1 MKKLVVIMLGV
12 LIILLGLLCI
22 KINKSYN
29 EIYKNFYDN
38 IGEYEKTVSEYKKEK
53 DDAFLK
59 INNLATKKIDKVSD
73 VKKVYDE
80 LDNSAKALKLDGDSL
95 KEKID
100 ALNEQKKV
108 LTGQYNKL
116 VEEERKKH
124 TYMIRN
130 VKTINQYSIGYPT
143 GCESTALTILL
154 NYYGVNVSVKDV
166 VSLLRKGDLPH
177 SENGVRYGGNP
188 FLEFIGHPADPY
200 SYGVYDEPIVLVAEQ
215 FKPGII
221 NGRGMSLNQV
231 LELVRQDKPVVV
243 WNTMNLAV
251 PYINQSWIYKPTG
264 ETIKWLTSLHA
275 LVVIGYND
283 SQVIVSDSLNG
294 KVRYFDKKTFE
305 SRYNAFGKRA
315 LYY

>member
-1 MKKLVVIMLGV
+1 MKKVSLVVISILILG
-12 LIILLGLLCI
+12 LGIFYIILNRAYKDI
-22 KINKSYN
+22 NKKFNDKIDDYNNIVYEYKEEYNVAIEKINTLSDIEVTKRENVLLVSN
-29 EIYKNFYDN
+29 KLNDEKEELEISKNDLN
-38 IGEYEKTVSEYKKEK
+38 DKKE
-53 DDAFLK
+53 
-59 INNLATKKIDKVSD
+59 S
-73 VKKVYDE
+73 
-80 LDNSAKALKLDGDSL
+80 
-95 KEKID
+95 
-100 ALNEQKKV
+100 LNEQKKV
-108 LTGQYNKL
+108 LTEQYNKL

-124 TYMIRN
+124 TYMIKN
-130 VKTINQYSIGYPT
+130 VKTINQYAIGYPT
-143 GCESTALTILL
+143 GCESAALTILL
-154 NYYGVNVSVKDV
+154 NYYGENVSVKDV
-166 VSLLRKGDLPH
+166 VEVLKKGDLPH
-177 SENGVRYGGNP
+177 TENGVRYGGNP
-188 FLEFIGHPADPY
+188 YLEFIGHPANPNA
-200 SYGVYDEPIVLVAEQ
+200 YGVYDEPIVDVANH

-221 NGRGMSLNQV
+221 NGKGMSLNEI

-294 KVRYFDKKTFE
+294 KVRYFDRKTFE

>member
-1 MKKLVVIMLGV
+1 MKKVVFIMLGV
-12 LIILLGLLCI
+12 LIVLLGLVYF

-29 EIYKNFYDN
+29 EIYKKFYAN
-38 IGEYEKTVSEYKKEK
+38 IDEYERMVAEYKKESNDILK
-53 DDAFLK
+53 K
-59 INNLATKKIDKVSD
+59 INALTIKKIDNVSD
-73 VKKVYDE
+73 VKNVYDD
-80 LDNSAKALKLDGDSL
+80 LGNQAKQLKLDGDALS
-95 KEKID
+95 EQVES
-100 ALNEQKKV
+100 LNEQKKT
-108 LTGQYNKL
+108 LTTQYNKL

-124 TYMIRN
+124 TYIIKN

-215 FKPGII
+215 LKPGII
-221 NGRGMSLNQV
+221 NGRGMSLNEV